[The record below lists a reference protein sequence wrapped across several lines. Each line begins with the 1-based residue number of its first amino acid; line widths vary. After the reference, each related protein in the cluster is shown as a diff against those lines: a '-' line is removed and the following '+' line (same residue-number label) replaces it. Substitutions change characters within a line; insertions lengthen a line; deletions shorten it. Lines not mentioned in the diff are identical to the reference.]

1 MGAALERVVLVTG
14 AASGIGAAC
23 ARRLAAPGTGLLL
36 HTRARAGELDA
47 VAAQCVERGAQC
59 RTVAADLAAPGAGA
73 ALVERAL
80 ADFGRLDQIV
90 SNAGFARRAGIGEVA
105 RAELDRALAAM
116 AGAFYEMIGA
126 ASEALAASPR
136 GAIVAISS
144 FVAQRFRA
152 DANFP
157 TTAAAKAA
165 VEAIA
170 KAAAA
175 ELAPRRVTVNCV
187 APGYTRKDATGHS
200 ALGAAAWEKAAA
212 DTPLGRIADPDDV
225 AAMVEFLLGPH
236 ARHVTGQVI
245 RVDGGL
251 SLG

>member
-90 SNAGFARRAGIGEVA
+90 SNAGFAR
-105 RAELDRALAAM
+105 AELDRALAAM

-126 ASEALAASPR
+126 RRAKPALLT
-136 GAIVAISS
+136 I
-144 FVAQRFRA
+144 
-152 DANFP
+152 
-157 TTAAAKAA
+157 
-165 VEAIA
+165 
-170 KAAAA
+170 
-175 ELAPRRVTVNCV
+175 
-187 APGYTRKDATGHS
+187 
-200 ALGAAAWEKAAA
+200 W
-212 DTPLGRIADPDDV
+212 
-225 AAMVEFLLGPH
+225 
-236 ARHVTGQVI
+236 
-245 RVDGGL
+245 
-251 SLG
+251 